1 MTVPDIDDALAG
13 LVRQIPEGMVTT
25 YRALAEAL
33 GDPGA
38 VRFVGKWL
46 LGPGDRL
53 EACPTRAEGLPVHR
67 VVHASGEVGRAAG
80 LEPTS
85 VAEMLRA
92 EGVRVVGSRVDPLSR
107 FFFWDFR
114 TDRPLERLRA
124 DQVEIARRV
133 RLEPLPT
140 VETVAGLDIAYRGE
154 LAVAVQVLCR
164 ADGEVMDYVW
174 KEIPIR
180 FPYIS
185 TYLTWR
191 ELPAFLSVMGEA
203 ERAGMCPDVILV
215 DGNGILHPRRA
226 GIATHLGV
234 LQDRPTVGVAKRRLC
249 GEVNTE
255 GMAINEWRP
264 VKLGGEMIGA
274 AVRTGR
280 NRTLFVSPGHRADL
294 RSAVELVLSLTR
306 ESSHPEPLAWAH
318 QLATEAAHSPTRD
331 P

>member
-1 MTVPDIDDALAG
+1 
-13 LVRQIPEGMVTT
+13 
-25 YRALAEAL
+25 
-33 GDPGA
+33 
-38 VRFVGKWL
+38 
-46 LGPGDRL
+46 
-53 EACPTRAEGLPVHR
+53 
-67 VVHASGEVGRAAG
+67 
-80 LEPTS
+80 
-85 VAEMLRA
+85 
-92 EGVRVVGSRVDPLSR
+92 
-107 FFFWDFR
+107 
-114 TDRPLERLRA
+114 
-124 DQVEIARRV
+124 
-133 RLEPLPT
+133 
-140 VETVAGLDIAYRGE
+140 
-154 LAVAVQVLCR
+154 
-164 ADGEVMDYVW
+164 MDYVW